1 MRRKT
6 ENGHDHLKDL
16 SVHEHHH
23 GISCEKHKSLKGE
36 SPIFE
41 NFINREYSRVSN
53 KRFAHLFVFEES
65 PYLKLKSSK

>member
-23 GISCEKHKSLKGE
+23 GISCEKHQSLKGE
-36 SPIFE
+36 SQIFE
-41 NFINREYSRVSN
+41 NCINREYSRVSN
-53 KRFAHLFVFEES
+53 KCFAHIFVFEECH
-65 PYLKLKSSK
+65 YLKLKSSK